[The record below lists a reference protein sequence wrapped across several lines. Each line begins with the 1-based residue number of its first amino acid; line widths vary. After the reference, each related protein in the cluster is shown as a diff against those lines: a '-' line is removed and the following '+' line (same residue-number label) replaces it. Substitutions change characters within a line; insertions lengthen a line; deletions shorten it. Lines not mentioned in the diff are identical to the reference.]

1 MFKINTTRLKM
12 IFLILK
18 NQNLIMYNL
27 NKIDNIDLFKESNQK
42 YKKEREM
49 LVMTFLVF
57 KVNNKKQIFKD

>member
-42 YKKEREM
+42 YRKEREM

>member
-42 YKKEREM
+42 YRKEREM

-57 KVNNKKQIFKD
+57 KVNNKKQMLKD